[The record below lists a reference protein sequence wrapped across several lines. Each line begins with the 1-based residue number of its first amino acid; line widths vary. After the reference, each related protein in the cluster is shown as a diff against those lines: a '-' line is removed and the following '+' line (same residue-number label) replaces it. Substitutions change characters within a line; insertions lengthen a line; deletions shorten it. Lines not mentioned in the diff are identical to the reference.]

1 MLKLDEKNTKSM
13 NTNQQEK

>member
-1 MLKLDEKNTKSM
+1 MLKLDGKNTKSM